1 MFKNV
6 ILVCIMPDLD
16 HLKKSLVS
24 QPNNR
29 TFSNNYNSNA
39 TNKMCPPLPKCERK
53 NCILQQHCIVVN
65 QSLPTGLKLI
75 LPFSQFQA
83 SKTNSYS
90 FEYSTQDGETG
101 ITHSR
106 KETADEFGVVRGVYE
121 LLEPNCIIR
130 RIEYQADQVHGFQI
144 LGMSTKSCKEESV
157 PKKAFKPTLAPK
169 GYIPAPTQPGKNFM
183 KN

>member
-1 MFKNV
+1 M
-6 ILVCIMPDLD
+6 
-16 HLKKSLVS
+16 
-24 QPNNR
+24 
-29 TFSNNYNSNA
+29 
-39 TNKMCPPLPKCERK
+39 
-53 NCILQQHCIVVN
+53 
-65 QSLPTGLKLI
+65 KLI
-75 LPFSQFQA
+75 LLFSQYFQA

-90 FEYSTQDGETG
+90 FEYSTQDGDTG

-144 LGMSTKSCKEESV
+144 LGMSTKSCQEENV

-169 GYIPAPTQPGKNFM
+169 GYIPAPTQPGKIYFNI
-183 KN
+183 K

>member
-1 MFKNV
+1 M
-6 ILVCIMPDLD
+6 
-16 HLKKSLVS
+16 
-24 QPNNR
+24 
-29 TFSNNYNSNA
+29 
-39 TNKMCPPLPKCERK
+39 
-53 NCILQQHCIVVN
+53 
-65 QSLPTGLKLI
+65 KLI
-75 LPFSQFQA
+75 WPFSQFQA